1 MGSIQKMHYAMAGL
15 RTCLVI
21 QTQDPSADYLLNCK
35 IGTTPIIC
43 NPNLSAVRW
52 ETTKLQMLRE
62 PLNRLKQADA
72 RLKITQGVLE
82 GVCHENEL
90 KSYSA
95 GALSTSS
102 DYRIFSSCKGR
113 SNEYGIGVWDQ
124 ITGKQIDFFYESP
137 GWSLGDADKLQW
149 LNGRN
154 CLLVATLFPRK
165 DNCYIS

>member
-82 GVCHENEL
+82 GHALTELANLMSLLALIFILLVEKDNTRYLVIGSEFVMSGRQTKRVGYNIHKVCR
-90 KSYSA
+90 KSPYH
-95 GALSTSS
+95 GDPTM
-102 DYRIFSSCKGR
+102 
-113 SNEYGIGVWDQ
+113 
-124 ITGKQIDFFYESP
+124 GKQSM
-137 GWSLGDADKLQW
+137 
-149 LNGRN
+149 
-154 CLLVATLFPRK
+154 
-165 DNCYIS
+165 